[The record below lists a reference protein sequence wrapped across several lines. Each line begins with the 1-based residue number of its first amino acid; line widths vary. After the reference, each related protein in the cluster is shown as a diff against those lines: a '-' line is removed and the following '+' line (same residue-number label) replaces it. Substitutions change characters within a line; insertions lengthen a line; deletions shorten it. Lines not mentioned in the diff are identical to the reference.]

1 MRTAI
6 ISILVLTAVMMAV
19 SATIAFAADQ
29 PSVITVQPH
38 GFMQNRFYSAPA
50 AGGEFRNER
59 ISFSLQASGF
69 PNESN
74 AYLEV
79 YYHPY
84 ASSSGLYLESA
95 YYDTPFAGG
104 RLRVG
109 KGRRITFGITP
120 SYGNRRT
127 SNYGLVS
134 EAFTQDR
141 IQGVQWVRKTDQFDY
156 AFAFH
161 TAYRLG
167 TRNIGEIPGDD
178 VRNTTHQVPH
188 LCLRDVP
195 GALSHKLAFSGRI
208 GHTMPG
214 GARVGISYSTWA
226 LDDRDIDDLDG
237 TTSGLLPKN
246 PLTGSATTTPLLASV
261 TDKKAENWGFDMSW
275 KKKSFI
281 AQAEYYLAS
290 ISDLDYSAW
299 SVLFGWEPPKG
310 LKFYAR
316 YGSQDS
322 GLAATKN
329 PLSWDTKQISFSVV
343 QPIAKSVWLQYEFE
357 TNAEDTYNGEDVRN
371 NLFFVEL
378 FTGF

>member
-1 MRTAI
+1 MRAVI
-6 ISILVLTAVMMAV
+6 AYILALTTVMIVV
-19 SATIAFAADQ
+19 SAMMAFAADQ
-29 PSVITVQPH
+29 PAAITVQPH
-38 GFMQNRFYSAPA
+38 GYMQNRFYSAPA

-59 ISFSLQASGF
+59 ISFSLQANGF
-69 PNESN
+69 PNDSN
-74 AYLEV
+74 AYVEV

-95 YYDTPFAGG
+95 YYDTPFGGG

-109 KGRRITFGITP
+109 KGRRLTFGITP

-127 SNYGLVS
+127 SNYGLIS

-141 IQGVQWVRKTDQFDY
+141 IQGVQWVRKSAQFDY
-156 AFAFH
+156 AFALH

-178 VRNTTHQVPH
+178 ARNVAHQVPH
-188 LCLRDVP
+188 LCLRDFP
-195 GALSHKLAFSGRI
+195 GALSHKLAFSGRV

-214 GARVGISYSTWA
+214 GAKVGLSYSTWA
-226 LDDRDIDDLDG
+226 LDDRDIADLKG
-237 TTSGLLPKN
+237 TTTGLLPKN
-246 PLTGSATTTPLLASV
+246 PLTGATTAEPLLASV

-281 AQAEYYLAS
+281 AQAEYYLGS
-290 ISDLDYSAW
+290 ISDLDYNAW
-299 SVLFGWEPPKG
+299 SVLLGWEPPKG

-316 YGSQDS
+316 YGAQDS
-322 GLAATKN
+322 GLAATTN
-329 PLSWDTKQISFSVV
+329 PLTWDTQQISLSVV
-343 QPIAKSVWLQYEFE
+343 QPIAKSVWMQYEFE
-357 TNAEDTYNGEDVRN
+357 INSEDTYNGKDVRN